1 VRILQI
7 SSAKT
12 FGGGERHFVDLCR
25 ELTARGHEVHV
36 ALRPTNEWQDR
47 LDFIAPERFM
57 HVSVRNSFGTFSAR
71 RIARFMDNRK
81 IEILHAHAGR
91 DYLTASIACRAAKGV
106 RLAITRH
113 LTLPLKPFHRYALR
127 NVSAAIGVS
136 AAVGLQLERTFASD
150 RVWVIPNGISI
161 DNDAAGPTT
170 ALRHEFRSFH
180 EIPDDVPVVAAV
192 GELKV
197 PKGQRDLVLA
207 ANEVLKQFPDCR
219 FVIAGRDNSVDK
231 KFRRELRRLVRVLG
245 HDQSFLWL
253 DWVDSLQP
261 LLAAADL
268 FVSASHLESFGLS
281 ILEAMSAGTP
291 VIATATDGAKELIAD
306 ADALVPI
313 KEPVELAAAIC
324 RLLADPS
331 RRRVIAE
338 RQRHD
343 AAEMFSLSRM
353 VDATEQ
359 VYLHIV
365 GS

>member
-1 VRILQI
+1 MRILQI
-7 SSAKT
+7 TSAKT

-25 ELTARGHEVHV
+25 ELTARGHEVYA
-36 ALRPTNEWQDR
+36 ALRPTNEWQAR
-47 LDFIAPERFM
+47 LDFIPPERFM

-71 RIARFMDNRK
+71 RIARFMEAHK

-136 AAVGLQLERTFASD
+136 PAVGTQLERTFSRD

-161 DNDAAGPTT
+161 ANGAEPDAVLAD
-170 ALRHEFRSFH
+170 EFRSFH
-180 EIPDDVPVVAAV
+180 ERPANVPVVAAV

-245 HDQSFLWL
+245 HEKSFLWL

-291 VIATATDGAKELIAD
+291 VIATATDGAKELIRD
-306 ADALVPI
+306 TDALVAI
-313 KEPVELAAAIC
+313 KEPLELASAIG

-331 RRRVIAE
+331 RRRAIAE
-338 RQRHD
+338 RQMHD

-353 VDATEQ
+353 VDETEH
-359 VYLHIV
+359 VYMQIV
-365 GS
+365 QS